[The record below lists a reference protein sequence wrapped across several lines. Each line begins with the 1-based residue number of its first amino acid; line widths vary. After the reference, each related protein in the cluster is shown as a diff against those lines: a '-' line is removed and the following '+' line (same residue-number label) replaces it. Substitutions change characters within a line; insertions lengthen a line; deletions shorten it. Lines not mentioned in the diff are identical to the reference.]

1 MLQKYKGLIASPGI
15 ATGPAKIYS
24 KADLVIKK
32 KKLEN
37 GIEEEIEKLKSAF
50 ETYRIRLENTK
61 ADNEAQASVTQAHV
75 ELLCDPYF
83 IESASTLVREEVANA
98 SWALQKTVDQM
109 AAMMESLDDPYLR
122 ERGADYRDI
131 GQNLLYILEGVDG
144 GDLSQLKEDCII
156 ISSEL
161 TPSDT
166 STMDREHVL
175 GFANDLGGK
184 TSHVAIIA
192 QTLDIPALV
201 GMKTIT
207 QEVKDGDDLILDADR
222 GLLLINPD
230 DQTKECY
237 KIRIRK
243 REEEK
248 ARLEEVKDRAAVTGD
263 GKEIEVV
270 CNVGNLEDLEDGLNR
285 GADGVGL
292 FRTEFLYMGNDHFPS
307 EEEQFQ
313 VYKAAASRLG
323 QSPLLIRTLDIG
335 GDKSLSYFDFPK
347 ENNPFLGWR
356 ALRISFDLPDVF
368 QDQVRAILRASAFG
382 NVKLF
387 LPMVVSVE
395 EILEAQDRIASI
407 KKDLRQ
413 EGIPFNEAMEVGI
426 MIETP
431 ASVLI
436 AEELAN
442 YCDFFSIGTN
452 DLTQYILA
460 ADRGNEKVANIYNSY
475 HPAVLRAIK
484 KVIDAAHRSG
494 KWCGMCGGFA
504 SDPQATY
511 MLIGMGLDEF
521 SVVGSK
527 VAKIKDLILRSKLDS
542 AQDFAN
548 KILATDRLNEVEK
561 LIEENPFR

>member
-1 MLQKYKGLIASPGI
+1 MFKELKGLTASPGI
-15 ATGPAKIYS
+15 AMGPAKIYS
-24 KADLVIKK
+24 KVDLTISKEMVEGGAEKE
-32 KKLEN
+32 LERLKSAFDSYL
-37 GIEEEIEKLKSAF
+37 EKLKST
-50 ETYRIRLENTK
+50 ES
-61 ADNEAQASVTQAHV
+61 DNEVQASVTQAHM
-75 ELLCDPYF
+75 ELLSDPYF
-83 IESASTLVREEVANA
+83 IETASGLIKDEEVGA
-98 SWALQKTVDQM
+98 SWALRETANQM

-144 GDLSQLKEDCII
+144 GDLSHLDENCIV

-161 TPSDT
+161 NPSDT
-166 STMDREHVL
+166 STMDRTHVL

-201 GMKTIT
+201 GMKTVS
-207 QEVKDGDDLILDADR
+207 QEVEDGDDLILDADQ
-222 GLLLINPD
+222 GLLLVNPD
-230 DQTKECY
+230 EETKEVY
-237 KIRIRK
+237 RKKIHD
-243 REEEK
+243 REEER
-248 ARLEEVKDRAAVTGD
+248 ARLEKVKEKEAITKD
-263 GKEIEVV
+263 GKKIEVV
-270 CNVGNLEDLEDGLNR
+270 CNVGNLEDLEEGLKR

-292 FRTEFLYMGNDHFPS
+292 FRTEFLYMENDHFPS

-313 VYKAAASRLG
+313 VYQEAASRLG

-347 ENNPFLGWR
+347 EDNPFLGWR

-368 QDQVRAILRASAFG
+368 EAQVRAILRASAFG

-387 LPMVVSVE
+387 LPMVVSVD

-407 KKDLRQ
+407 KEDLRQ
-413 EGIPFNEAMEVGI
+413 EGIPFNEEMEVGI

-431 ASVLI
+431 ASALI
-436 AEELAN
+436 ADDLAR

-460 ADRGNEKVANIYNSY
+460 ADRGNDKVAGIYNSY
-475 HPAVLRAIK
+475 QPSVLRAIK
-484 KVIDAAHRSG
+484 KVIDAAHGAG

-504 SDPQATY
+504 SDHRATY
-511 MLIGMGLDEF
+511 MLLGMGLDEF
-521 SVVGSK
+521 SVVGSQ
-527 VAKIKDLILRSKLDS
+527 VAKVKDLVLGARLDA
-542 AQDFAN
+542 AQAFAE
-548 KILATDRLNEVEK
+548 KILAAGRLDKVEK
-561 LIEENPFR
+561 LIAENPVQ